1 MRKIRIGNLAARR
14 RHPSEDSCLDTSCSP
29 NRVGSFTPPPPQVA
43 RLREP
48 GSGKTERGL
57 VHALQPVDVAGGGD
71 RSSDDDNDDY
81 DDDHNKDDD
90 NVDEDSD
97 IDGVCTR
104 LQFLCCIR
112 GNPARGS
119 IFLLR
124 V

>member
-1 MRKIRIGNLAARR
+1 M
-14 RHPSEDSCLDTSCSP
+14 
-29 NRVGSFTPPPPQVA
+29 
-43 RLREP
+43 
-48 GSGKTERGL
+48 

-71 RSSDDDNDDY
+71 RSSDDDDDDAVY

-104 LQFLCCIR
+104 LQFLRCIR

-119 IFLLR
+119 ISWLR